1 MFISVK
7 YITRL
12 LQEHDIEG
20 YLSLGAPIDEYEKE
34 AKGILS
40 LSDEEGTDFDMLL
53 ERLETFWAVSFDL
66 SEEELNLRKPNLL
79 NFAEALWDFSFEDED

>member
-1 MFISVK
+1 MFISEK
-7 YITRL
+7 DIIRL

-20 YLSLGAPIDEYEKE
+20 YLSLGAPLDEYEKE

-40 LSDEEGTDFDMLL
+40 LPDEDGTDFDTLL
-53 ERLETFWAVSFDL
+53 ERLERLWAVSFDL

-79 NFAEALWDFSFEDED
+79 RLAEELWDFSF